1 MNGGIVVSRY
11 LSRAKDPWSSMTHL
25 WGAVLSLVG
34 TILLVGRGLQQ
45 GAGPDLISAAAVFGF
60 SLMALYTA
68 SATYHYVRAAPN
80 VNLILR
86 KLDHSMIYVLIAG
99 SYTPVLLGFYPAP
112 ERYRLTAAI
121 WAIAFVGIAVKLLW
135 FGAPRVLYTGFYVL
149 MGWFALIDV
158 TPLAAMP
165 AGALALIFG
174 GGIAYT
180 VGGLIYAF
188 KKPNLFPNFGHH
200 ELFHIFVL
208 LGSLQHYLLVLLYI
222 L

>member
-86 KLDHSMIYVLIAG
+86 KLDHSMIFVLIAG
-99 SYTPVLLGFYPAP
+99 TYTPILAFIIPAP
-112 ERYRLTAAI
+112 GSTVIMAAI
-121 WAIAFVGIAVKLLW
+121 WAITAAGIIMKMIW
-135 FGAPRVLYTGFYVL
+135 MNAPRWLYTLFYVL
-149 MGWFALIDV
+149 MGWGI
-158 TPLAAMP
+158 AAELPYIYGISPGCAVWMV
-165 AGALALIFG
+165 I
-174 GGIAYT
+174 GGILYT
-180 VGGLIYAF
+180 IGAVMYAV
-188 KKPNLFPNFGHH
+188 KKPNILSGFGFH
-200 ELFHIFVL
+200 EIFHVFII
-208 LGSLQHYLLVLLYI
+208 LGSVGHYIAIAFYV
-222 L
+222 